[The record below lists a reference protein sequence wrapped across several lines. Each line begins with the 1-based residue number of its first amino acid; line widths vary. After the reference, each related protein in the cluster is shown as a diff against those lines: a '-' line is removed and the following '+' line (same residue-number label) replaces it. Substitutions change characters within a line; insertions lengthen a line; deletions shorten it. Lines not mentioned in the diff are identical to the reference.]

1 MENQG
6 YFKTVTEQLEF
17 GMIFAASDRMGP
29 YRTREDALDAWKI
42 VQERNLKWEE
52 QDREWKRWSADG
64 SASSEK

>member
-1 MENQG
+1 MP
-6 YFKTVTEQLEF
+6 VTTS
-17 GMIFAASDRMGP
+17 GGSV
-29 YRTREDALDAWKI
+29 DAWKI

>member
-1 MENQG
+1 
-6 YFKTVTEQLEF
+6 
-17 GMIFAASDRMGP
+17 MISPASHRMGP